1 MSDLHSFME
10 KLPGKISKKN
20 MDAIAEH
27 VEATAN
33 DTSDIKAVE
42 IHGARVAVETV
53 NAYGLVIQLDAHGN
67 AVTVE
72 FPYGAEKIA

>member
-33 DTSDIKAVE
+33 DTSDIKVVE

-53 NAYGLVIQLDAHGN
+53 RVHGLVIEIDANGN

-72 FPYGAEKIA
+72 FPYGGEVTK